1 MCSTHLCAHLNNI
14 EQDKFHCSVWGCCSL
29 HTSGLGYLLPYLGLL
44 GTIPT
49 HPQLKC
55 DSFCD
60 AVSNPAPALSEFF
73 THPSSS
79 PSQAH
84 RTSNNSTSLW
94 EVIIGYASHSLLQG
108 RNHIIFFILAL
119 NLAFF
124 S

>member
-1 MCSTHLCAHLNNI
+1 MCSTHLCAHLNNV
-14 EQDKFHCSVWGCCSL
+14 EQDEFHCSGGVAAPYTPL
-29 HTSGLGYLLPYLGLL
+29 AFGYLLPYLGPL

-60 AVSNPAPALSEFF
+60 AVSNAAPALTEFF
-73 THPSSS
+73 THRSSS

-94 EVIIGYASHSLLQG
+94 EVIIAYASHSLLQG